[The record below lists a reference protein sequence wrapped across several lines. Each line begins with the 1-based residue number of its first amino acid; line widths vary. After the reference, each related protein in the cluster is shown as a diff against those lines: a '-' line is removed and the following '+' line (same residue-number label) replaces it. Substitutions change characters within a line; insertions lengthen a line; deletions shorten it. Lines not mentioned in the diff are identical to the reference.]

1 MKEGKKMSTQE
12 KKALLV
18 QLRQMGLTEKEI
30 MAIMK
35 TAWYLLKIPRAL
47 ALGDF
52 YFKYYLYT
60 VNLMYEWD
68 KIFESKKDKERIKN
82 FDYKIYGRKFYSQNF
97 LSDPK

>member
-35 TAWYLLKIPRAL
+35 TA
-47 ALGDF
+47 
-52 YFKYYLYT
+52 
-60 VNLMYEWD
+60 
-68 KIFESKKDKERIKN
+68 
-82 FDYKIYGRKFYSQNF
+82 
-97 LSDPK
+97 